1 MSVPA
6 AVPARPPAAALVL
19 AAAVALPLAAAV
31 GQAAAAPVVADPGTV
46 ARWGVLYARVV
57 HDLAAATTIGLLVQA
72 AFLMPETTR
81 THRRVDATRLAAVA
95 AAVWALAGVVTAVFS
110 LAVLSG
116 VPLSDPSFTQQF
128 MTFAFE
134 LESIRVVLLTAIAA
148 ALVSAGA
155 AVARTRT
162 GMAWLAA
169 IAVVGLLP
177 LALAGHA
184 AGAEDHGTAVNAL
197 AVHLVGVTVWVG
209 GLVALAVMRPTLGRD
224 LAPTV
229 ERFSVLAG
237 WCFAAV
243 ALSGVQSAF
252 IRVNGWS
259 DLGSRYGLL
268 LVVKTVA
275 LLLLGYAGWR
285 HRRSLLPALRAPRSA
300 TGAASA
306 GSTGS
311 VGSAGSA
318 GSAGSVGSATAAF
331 VRLVVAELVVMGI
344 AVGVA
349 VALSRSAPPVPD
361 EALPDASPAFSLTGY
376 PAPPRLE
383 ASSWLTTW
391 RTDWLWLGLALLAVG
406 LYLAAW
412 LRLRRRGDAWPAH
425 RLVLWVLGWAVFV
438 YATCGAP
445 GVYGAVL
452 FSTHMLMHMAVAML
466 VPLLLVPAA
475 PILLALRALQPRP
488 DKTWG
493 PRELVLQVV
502 HSRALRV
509 LSNPVVAAA
518 LFFFSLAIF
527 YYSPLFELALRTH
540 TGHVLMMLHF
550 LTTGYLFVWVLIG
563 IDPGPKK
570 WPPLMLLV
578 VLFATMSFHA
588 FFGVVM
594 TGSTTLL
601 APEFFEAVKL
611 PWMTDPLGDQHEAG
625 AIAWGIGEAPT
636 VALTLLVAIAWVHSD
651 RAETRRKDR
660 QADRDGDAELAAYNA
675 HLQDLKKR
683 HEQRTGPHAGPRAD
697 RATADD
703 PTDDPGR
710 S

>member
-1 MSVPA
+1 
-6 AVPARPPAAALVL
+6 
-19 AAAVALPLAAAV
+19 
-31 GQAAAAPVVADPGTV
+31 
-46 ARWGVLYARVV
+46 
-57 HDLAAATTIGLLVQA
+57 
-72 AFLMPETTR
+72 
-81 THRRVDATRLAAVA
+81 
-95 AAVWALAGVVTAVFS
+95 
-110 LAVLSG
+110 
-116 VPLSDPSFTQQF
+116 
-128 MTFAFE
+128 
-134 LESIRVVLLTAIAA
+134 
-148 ALVSAGA
+148 
-155 AVARTRT
+155 
-162 GMAWLAA
+162 MAWLAA
-169 IAVVGLLP
+169 VAVVGLLP

-209 GLVALAVMRPTLGRD
+209 GLVALAIMRPALGRD

-259 DLGSRYGLL
+259 DLGTRYGLL

-275 LLLLGYAGWR
+275 LVLLGYAGWR
-285 HRRSLLPALRAPRSA
+285 HRRALLPALRATRSA
-300 TGAASA
+300 TAE
-306 GSTGS
+306 
-311 VGSAGSA
+311 GSAS
-318 GSAGSVGSATAAF
+318 SATAAF
-331 VRLVVAELVVMGI
+331 VRLVVAELVVMGV

-391 RTDWLWLGLALLAVG
+391 RTDWLWLGLAVLAVG
-406 LYLAAW
+406 LYVAGW

-475 PILLALRALQPRP
+475 PILLALRALHARP

-636 VALTLLVAIAWVHSD
+636 VALTLLVAIAWVRSD
-651 RAETRRKDR
+651 RAETKRKDR

-683 HEQRTGPHAGPRAD
+683 HAKRTGLDIREPVEGRGSERAERGEETD
-697 RATADD
+697 Q
-703 PTDDPGR
+703 DDPGR